1 MTGQPGQPG
10 RPPTNPTSDPA
21 GNPTFAGPTPSMLAK
36 PPTFREKA
44 TAQFARLRPSTAHL
58 VDAGFTTVLVG
69 LALIGFRTTFFG
81 LGWFWVGLAGLVIGL
96 VITHITATF
105 RLPGILTGVAVA
117 LAYLLLAG
125 PIATREDLV
134 WGFLPSGS
142 TFAGVAHMAVPGWK
156 ELLTA
161 LPPADAEGPYL
172 ALPFLFAMVGAALT
186 YGVAR
191 RWPGAVTALVAP
203 VALLVTSLLLG
214 TLTAA
219 AVALQGAAFGLVAI
233 GWAALR
239 SNRNRPALQNGAA
252 RTTRA
257 VTTAALLAVA
267 TVGGFFVGP
276 HLPGA
281 DAAGRTVLRT
291 GLTPPYDVT
300 AFPSPLAG
308 FRQYTEPNPSKLFS
322 KTLLTVQGL
331 PAGTPVR
338 FATLDSYDG
347 YVWGAGNAAD
357 LGTGTEGTSFRKVG
371 THIAPADDGLRAG
384 QEVTATVTVPAGGYG
399 DVWLPTFGTV
409 TGLDFAGNRAKALD
423 DELRFNIDT
432 NTGVLPE
439 KLQPGDAY
447 TVTAYVPDT
456 ATPPQNVE
464 TGSGPLDGIDTESL
478 NFVNDRLDAWTGRVD
493 GSWQKV
499 QAIAKAM
506 QDGAYTDGGTP
517 GDYQNKFLAG
527 HSLRRMTQFVKSTQL
542 AGNDEQYASALAL
555 AANRIGIPTRVVV
568 GAIPKTAGTVK
579 GSDVHAWV
587 EVRLADGSWQAVLPA
602 QFLPDR
608 NKKPQQLIQKSQEK
622 KTGAQVPPPAANNP
636 PSVLQGPDQAQNAT
650 QLKAPP
656 KDEKSPLDPSTW
668 PDWLRWL
675 VFFLVVPLLV
685 LLAVYG
691 LIRLT
696 KWVRRRRRRT
706 RGTTAHRVTGG
717 WREVVDT
724 ARDLRMPLPARGTR
738 LEEARALELHVS
750 GPPPEPV
757 SPIVDGALIGAPL
770 AVTPPTTR
778 HPANEG
784 DAAGVRVTD
793 PHAAGAGLGLVT
805 LATSANTHVFDIDPP
820 TAEEVDAFWADVATA
835 RKAIRAENTFWQK
848 VRGDLSLRTFRE
860 ARRANQAP
868 AAQRSARRRD
878 RAADSADRADR
889 ADGAA
894 RGTSAPNTSRRL
906 GKRGRS

>member
-1 MTGQPGQPG
+1 MTGQPGR
-10 RPPTNPTSDPA
+10 RPSNPA
-21 GNPTFAGPTPSMLAK
+21 GSPTFAGPTPSMLAQ
-36 PPTFREKA
+36 PTTFHEKA
-44 TAQFARLRPSTAHL
+44 TRQLARLRPSPAHL
-58 VDAGFTTVLVG
+58 VDAGFTVGLVA

-81 LGWFWVGLAGLVIGL
+81 LGWFWVGLAGLIVGL
-96 VITHITATF
+96 AVTHVTATF
-105 RLPGILTGVAVA
+105 RLPGILAGVAVA

-134 WGFLPSGS
+134 LGFLPSGS

-161 LPPADAEGPYL
+161 LPPVDSEGPYL
-172 ALPFLFAMVGAALT
+172 ALPFLFGLVGAALT

-191 RWPGAVTALVAP
+191 RWPGAVTALVTP

-308 FRQYTEPNPSKLFS
+308 FRQYTEPNPSQLFT

-371 THIAPADDGLRAG
+371 RHIAPADDGLRTAK
-384 QEVTATVTVPAGGYG
+384 EITATVTLPAGGYS

-409 TGLDFAGNRAKALD
+409 TGLDFTGRRSKALD
-423 DELRFNIDT
+423 DDLRFNIDT

-439 KLQPGDAY
+439 KLQAGDSY
-447 TVTAYVPDT
+447 TLTAYVPDQT
-456 ATPPQNVE
+456 APPAGVE

-478 NFVNDRLDAWTGRVD
+478 NFVNDRLDAWTGQVD
-493 GSWQKV
+493 GSWPKV
-499 QAIAKAM
+499 LAIAKAM

-527 HSLRRMTQFVKSTQL
+527 HSLRRMTQFVKATQL

-555 AANRIGIPTRVVV
+555 AANRIGIPTRVVM
-568 GAIPKTAGTVK
+568 GAIPKVAGTVK

-587 EVRLADGSWQAVLPA
+587 EVGLADGTWQPVLPA

-675 VFFLVVPLLV
+675 VFFFVLPLVV

-724 ARDLRMPLPARGTR
+724 ARDLRMPLPAKGTR

-750 GPPPEPV
+750 GPPAEPV
-757 SPIVDGALIGAPL
+757 SPVVDGALMGAPL
-770 AVTPPTTR
+770 ALTPPTTP
-778 HPANEG
+778 HPAAG
-784 DAAGVRVTD
+784 ADPGGADPHSAGAAG
-793 PHAAGAGLGLVT
+793 AAGAGLGLVT

-820 TAEEVDAFWADVATA
+820 TTEEVDAFWADVGTA
-835 RKAIRAENTFWQK
+835 RRAIRAENTFWQK
-848 VRGDLSLRTFRE
+848 VRGDVSLRTFRE
-860 ARRANQAP
+860 GRRAKQAS
-868 AAQRSARRRD
+868 AGQRSGPTPTGRNIR
-878 RAADSADRADR
+878 
-889 ADGAA
+889 AA
-894 RGTSAPNTSRRL
+894 RGTSAPTRSRRL
-906 GKRGRS
+906 RKRGRS

>member
-1 MTGQPGQPG
+1 MTGQPGRPG
-10 RPPTNPTSDPA
+10 PPNAASANPVM
-21 GNPTFAGPTPSMLAK
+21 AGPTPSMLTK

-44 TAQFARLRPSTAHL
+44 TAQFARLRPSRSHL

-96 VITHITATF
+96 VITHVTATF

-134 WGFLPSGS
+134 LGFLPSGS

-161 LPPADAEGPYL
+161 LPPVDAEGPYL
-172 ALPFLFAMVGAALT
+172 ALPFLFAMVGASLT

-191 RWPGAVTALVAP
+191 RWPGAVTALVTP

-308 FRQYTEPNPSKLFS
+308 FRQYTEPNPSKLFG

-371 THIAPADDGLRAG
+371 SHIAPADLVPG
-384 QEVTATVTVPAGGYG
+384 QSQTGREVTATVTVPAGGYG
-399 DVWLPTFGTV
+399 EVWLPTFGTV
-409 TGLDFAGNRAKALD
+409 TGLEFEGNRSKQLD

-439 KLQPGDAY
+439 KLQPGDSYA
-447 TVTAYVPDT
+447 VTAYVPDR
-456 ATPPQNVE
+456 AAPPQNVE

-499 QAIAKAM
+499 AAIAKAM
-506 QDGAYTDGGTP
+506 QDGAYTDGGIP

-527 HSLRRMTQFVKSTQL
+527 HSLRRMTQFMKSSQL
-542 AGNDEQYASALAL
+542 AGDDEQYASALAL
-555 AANRIGIPTRVVV
+555 SANRIGIPTRVVV
-568 GAIPKTAGTVK
+568 GAIPKVAGTVK

-587 EVRLADGSWQAVLPA
+587 EVRLADGTWQPLLPS

-656 KDEKSPLDPSTW
+656 KDEKNPLDPSTW

-685 LLAVYG
+685 VLAVYG
-691 LIRLT
+691 LIRLA

-738 LEEARALELHVS
+738 LEEARALEWHVS

-757 SPIVDGALIGAPL
+757 SPVVDGALMGAPL
-770 AVTPPTTR
+770 AVTPPTTP
-778 HPANEG
+778 HPAPEG
-784 DAAGVRVTD
+784 EAGGLRVTD
-793 PHAAGAGLGLVT
+793 PHAVGGGLGLVT

-835 RKAIRAENTFWQK
+835 RRAIRAENTFWRK
-848 VRGDLSLRTFRE
+848 VRGDVSLRTFRDGRS
-860 ARRANQAP
+860 AKQAP
-868 AAQRSARRRD
+868 PAQSSGR
-878 RAADSADRADR
+878 RADR

-894 RGTSAPNTSRRL
+894 RGTSAPTASRRRRK
-906 GKRGRS
+906 GGRS